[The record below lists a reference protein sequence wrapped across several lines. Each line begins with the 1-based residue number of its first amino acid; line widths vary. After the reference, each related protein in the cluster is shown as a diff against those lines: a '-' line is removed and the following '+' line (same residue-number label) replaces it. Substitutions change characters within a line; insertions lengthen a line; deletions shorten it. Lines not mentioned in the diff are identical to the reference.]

1 MLFVDNQ
8 EITDPS
14 INIALE
20 TYLVENRLAD
30 EPMLLFYINEPS
42 IIIGRNQNTV
52 EEVNQ
57 RYVEKNGI
65 HIMHHISS
73 GGAVYHNLGNFSFCF
88 IQDENGMA
96 RNFSAFTR
104 PVIKAMPKTCLV
116 LCGNTNQ

>member
-52 EEVNQ
+52 EEVNRHQGHRSHRAVRSRLQDGSVQ
-57 RYVEKNGI
+57 R
-65 HIMHHISS
+65 
-73 GGAVYHNLGNFSFCF
+73 LW
-88 IQDENGMA
+88 
-96 RNFSAFTR
+96 RR
-104 PVIKAMPKTCLV
+104 
-116 LCGNTNQ
+116 

>member
-57 RYVEKNGI
+57 RYVEENGI
-65 HIMHHISS
+65 HVVHYEIGRASCRER
-73 GGAVYHNLGNFSFCF
+73 V
-88 IQDENGMA
+88 
-96 RNFSAFTR
+96 
-104 PVIKAMPKTCLV
+104 
-116 LCGNTNQ
+116 